1 LRLLPWGVGLLFV
14 LGIGVYLLTQE
25 SNDQLLQKANQL
37 TKSAEWPEAFATYK
51 QILVRDAS
59 NPQVT
64 NQLIMIL
71 DSIKSNTHQQL
82 KTADQFINQ
91 KAYVNALNLLKETEE
106 YSPAL
111 YYLPNDSECRSLL
124 FELYS
129 KLAFA
134 TFDAENYTET
144 KKYYSKALAFDP
156 NNVEMNRLKVML
168 KSKGSNDKKIV
179 EQLANSIIRHDVA
192 QANLILNKGADH
204 NASYQ
209 GNPLLLIA
217 VQENQIETINT
228 MLFLGA
234 DPNNTVNFLKSKN
247 ANGKYTST
255 PLLLAVEQNKQKVVQ
270 ALIERGK
277 SNVDFAVSDPQS
289 GEEQAWSP
297 LRMAVTQGYNQ
308 IAAYLIQKKA
318 KINLV
323 YTRSQYTLLI
333 DAARYNQSDA
343 LELLLNAGA
352 KVNEVDARG
361 MTALMWAADRD
372 NLRAVQ
378 LLLENKANKYIRS
391 NDGFLAKEYTNQQ
404 TIKKILN

>member
-297 LRMAVTQGYNQ
+297 LRMAVIQGYNQ